1 LSVGVDEYP
10 STGGLT
16 ENKIL
21 TGENGGQFQY
31 AGLGSIDIEA
41 HAEPFD
47 RAIDFG
53 SEEIERG

>member
-21 TGENGGQFQY
+21 TGENSGQFQY

-47 RAIDFG
+47 GAIGFG
-53 SEEIERG
+53 SE